1 MDPRYFQEA
10 KRILLEALELSP
22 EDRLRHIEERAA
34 QHPDLKGLAD
44 EVLDL
49 LARQD
54 SVAKVVDEGL
64 VGSGNLPDLPPPGG
78 PDAAPDQV
86 GPYQIIGTLGQGGM
100 GVVYR
105 GRQTEPIKR
114 DVAIK
119 ILHAGLNSERILE
132 RFAWERRSLARMD
145 HPNIARILDAGMHE
159 GRPFVVLEL
168 IDGQPITTYCR
179 ENGISPLGG
188 PALMEK
194 VCQAVQHAHDRGVLH
209 RDLKPSNIL
218 VRKVD
223 GQAVPIIIDFG
234 ISKVFS
240 EADTQDEKSNLT
252 LPGLAI
258 GTPAYMSPEQFAGHR
273 DLDVRTDV
281 YALGVILYE
290 LLTDRRPFSDEQ
302 LARSPEREDPAP
314 PSRVVDQGK
323 LTHHLRGD
331 LDWICLRAIHN
342 EPDRRYRSA
351 AELAEDLR
359 RYRERRPVLARPD
372 SWSYRTSRMIRR
384 HPVGTAL
391 VVAAVAFVLV
401 GAAFL
406 GYHVQRLETERTRAL
421 AAEEKARSE
430 RAAAEEIA
438 TFLEALF
445 VDMDPIEE
453 GQEPTTA
460 LGLLDEGAQ
469 RLEES
474 LDVQPAERGRLWG
487 VLGRV
492 NQNLA
497 RHELAEI
504 QLKRSLAAY
513 SQTADT
519 TASLPARA
527 EVYRMLA
534 ICLHDLGRFA
544 ASETAFGHAI
554 ATHDRVYEELDIV
567 RVQLVTDQATAI
579 QAQGR
584 REEALDMLAQG
595 VRLARDLGD
604 AGQEEVAYISNL
616 RGYLLYQRGRYDESL
631 ADMQSAL
638 AMQRKLLSEDN
649 IDLVASLNNVGGML
663 LELDRP
669 TEARPYLEE
678 SQEKLNRIYQGKDH
692 PAVTRSI
699 LALGWIALAEG
710 DTTTAVANFERS
722 HALYVQQLGEDHPST
737 WGAILAL
744 ATARHCQGRLE
755 EARALFSEG
764 VERFVRGSGPE
775 NFRTLLARQRFGD
788 FLKSTGEVEAARR
801 QFQLAVASYQSIGL
815 PGHPRCLEMRRELA
829 GLQGKV
835 ADD

>member
-1 MDPRYFQEA
+1 VDPRRYQEA
-10 KRILLEALELSP
+10 KRILLKALELPP
-22 EDRLRHIEERAA
+22 EERPRHIKQQAA
-34 QHPDLKGLAD
+34 QHPDLVGLAD

-54 SVAKVVDEGL
+54 SVARVVDEGL
-64 VGSGNLPDLPPPGG
+64 VDSGSLPDLAQPGVS
-78 PDAAPDQV
+78 AEAPDHV
-86 GPYQIIGTLGQGGM
+86 GSYQIIGTLGEGGM
-100 GVVYR
+100 GVVYH
-105 GRQTEPIKR
+105 GRQTAPIKR

-119 ILHAGLNSERILE
+119 ILHAGLNTERILE

-145 HPNIARILDAGMHE
+145 HPNIARILDAGVHE

-168 IDGQPITTYCR
+168 IDGEPITTFCR
-179 ENGISPLGG
+179 ERRISPLDR

-218 VRKVD
+218 VREVD

-234 ISKVFS
+234 IAKAFS
-240 EADTQDEKSNLT
+240 EADAQDERSDLT

-258 GTPAYMSPEQFAGHR
+258 GTPAYMSPEQFAGQR

-290 LLTDRRPFSDEQ
+290 LLADRRPFNDEE
-302 LARSPEREDPAP
+302 LARSPAREDPEP
-314 PSRVVDQGK
+314 PSRVVGQG
-323 LTHHLRGD
+323 TTGRDLRGD

-342 EPDRRYRSA
+342 DPDRRYRSA
-351 AELAEDLR
+351 AELAEDLG

-372 SWSYRTSRMIRR
+372 SWSYRASRMMRR
-384 HPVGTAL
+384 HPVG
-391 VVAAVAFVLV
+391 AAVAVAALAFMVV
-401 GAAFL
+401 GATFL
-406 GYHVQRLETERTRAL
+406 GYHVRRLETERTRAL
-421 AAEEKARSE
+421 AAEEHARRE
-430 RAAAEEIA
+430 GAAAEEIA

-474 LDVQPAERGRLWG
+474 LDAQPAERGRLWG

-497 RHELAEI
+497 RHELAEV

-513 SQTADT
+513 AEAADT

-554 ATHDRVYEELDIV
+554 AAHDRVYEELDIV

-584 REEALDMLAQG
+584 TEEALDMLAEG
-595 VRLARDLGD
+595 VRLARDLGEP
-604 AGQEEVAYISNL
+604 GQEEVAYISNL

-631 ADMQSAL
+631 ADIQSAL

-649 IDLVASLNNVGGML
+649 VDLVASLNNVGGML

-669 TEARPYLEE
+669 AEARLYLEE
-678 SQEKLNRIYQGKDH
+678 SQERLNRIYQGKDH

-699 LALGWIALAEG
+699 LALGRVALAEG
-710 DTTTAVANFERS
+710 DTATAIANFERS
-722 HALYVQQLGEDHPST
+722 HALYVQQLGQDHHST

-744 ATARHCQGRLE
+744 AAARHCQGRLQ
-755 EARALFSEG
+755 EARTLFSEG
-764 VERFVRGSGPE
+764 VERFIQGAGPE
-775 NFRTLLARQRFGD
+775 NFRTLNARQRFGE
-788 FLKSTGEVEAARR
+788 FLKSTGEVEAARQ
-801 QFQLAVASYQSIGL
+801 QFELAVAGYERIGL
-815 PGHPRCLEMRRELA
+815 PGHPRCVEARRELA
-829 GLQGKV
+829 GLQGK
-835 ADD
+835 AAGN